1 MTWPPELKTGWW
13 FLALPG
19 YRDQPYPANYFLFSY
34 ETLPPITAPTD
45 HTFTWLR
52 TEPRHEE
59 WSLATNGYPDGSR
72 ADLSLLPEL
81 ISQAQQNL
89 PPAFVEFIQTRSLH
103 ERIRSCT
110 ACFLELN
117 RYMVYVT
124 EPVNGILL
132 HFLSDQANGLHWYLY
147 ASKIGDHSVIVSE
160 EIFGLYFEPDEERR
174 DQVDLSK
181 EEIRVCAPSF
191 TDFIYRFWLE
201 NEIWFNLSERKPLSP
216 IQRDY
221 LEHYRRLK

>member
-1 MTWPPELKTGWW
+1 MTWPFELKTGWW
-13 FLALPG
+13 SFAFPG
-19 YRDQPYPANYFLFSY
+19 FRDQSYPANYSLFSY
-34 ETLPPITAPTD
+34 ETLPPIAAPTD
-45 HTFTWLR
+45 PTFTWLR
-52 TEPRHEE
+52 TEPKHEE

-72 ADLSLLPEL
+72 AILSQLPEL
-81 ISQAQQNL
+81 IVQAQVNI
-89 PPAFVEFIQTRSLH
+89 PPAFVQFMQTISLQ

-124 EPVNGILL
+124 KPVNGVLL

-147 ASKIGDHSVIVSE
+147 ASKVGDHSVIVSE

-174 DQVDLSK
+174 EEVDLTK
-181 EEIRVCAPSF
+181 EEIWISAPSF

-201 NEIWFNLSERKPLSP
+201 NEIWFNLSERRPLSP
-216 IQRDY
+216 IQKDY